1 MIVGAVNANLEPVV
15 TVGVHA
21 PSGAS
26 AVIEAILDTG
36 FSGEL
41 SVSTDVV
48 RRLGLNIVD
57 FTQAIIAGGRA
68 IRVPWCFMELRFG
81 GMSREILALVM
92 DGMPLLGMS
101 ALLDQAVSIQAWP
114 GGAVRLSGKP
124 R

>member
-15 TVGVHA
+15 TVGVGA
-21 PSGAS
+21 PSGLPV
-26 AVIEAILDTG
+26 VIEAILDTG

-48 RRLGLNIVD
+48 LRLGLKIVD

-68 IRVPWCFMELRFG
+68 IRVPWCFVDLQFA

-92 DGMPLLGMS
+92 NGVPLLGMS
-101 ALLDQAVSIQAWP
+101 ALLDQDISI
-114 GGAVRLSGKP
+114 
-124 R
+124 